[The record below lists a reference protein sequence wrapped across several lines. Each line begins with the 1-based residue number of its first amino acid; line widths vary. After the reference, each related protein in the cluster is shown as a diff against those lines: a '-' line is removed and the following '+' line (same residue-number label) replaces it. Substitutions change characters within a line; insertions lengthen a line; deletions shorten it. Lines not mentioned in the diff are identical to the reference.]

1 MSYLPLTFEASDIFP
16 RKCITLRPGIHI
28 MMSSGILENSLE
40 RKNAATA
47 SIFELSYNRRDA
59 LHGEVGHKSVELKP
73 GYASLGFLNQ
83 ACGHSEY
90 DSGVKIHLYSI
101 WVSPTVFNDFCRAAG
116 GSSCA
121 DFHTFQQGAYYNC
134 NFKTSPREE
143 SILYKMDDCFNH
155 DTGEMN
161 LLFLESQILELM
173 SLNLERLFGK
183 NDMEHAEVSL
193 SRSDIDS
200 LILAH
205 EILLSRL
212 QNPPS
217 LLELSRLLQM
227 NDCKLKRTF
236 KHYYGQTVYGFIRN
250 QRLEKA
256 FSLIENQHLNVSQ
269 AAFSVGYTNTG
280 HFSQSFFSKFGV
292 YPSQLARR

>member
-1 MSYLPLTFEASDIFP
+1 MSYLPLTFETSEIFP
-16 RKCITLRPGIHI
+16 RKSITLRPGIHI
-28 MMSSGILENSLE
+28 MMSSGIPESSLE
-40 RKNAATA
+40 RKNGTTS
-47 SIFELSYNRRDA
+47 SIFELSYSRRDA
-59 LHGEVGHKSVELKP
+59 LYGEVGHRAVELKP

-83 ACGHSEY
+83 AHGHSEY
-90 DSGVKIHLYSI
+90 DIGVDIRLYSI
-101 WVSPTVFNDFCRAAG
+101 WISPSVFNDFCRATGG
-116 GSSCA
+116 GSGTA
-121 DFHTFQQGAYYNC
+121 FQSFQHGAYYNC

-143 SILYKMDDCFNH
+143 SILYKLDDFFNH
-155 DTGEMN
+155 ETEEMN

-183 NDMEHAEVSL
+183 SDAEQAEVSL
-193 SRSDIDS
+193 SRSDMDS

-212 QNPPS
+212 ENPPS
-217 LLELSRLLQM
+217 LLELSRLIQM
-227 NDCKLKRTF
+227 NDCKLKRAF

-256 FSLIENQHLNVSQ
+256 FSLIEDQHLNVSQ

-280 HFSQSFFSKFGV
+280 HFSQSFLRKFGI
-292 YPSQLARR
+292 YPSQLVRK